1 MCERRENW
9 LTACTLPG
17 GMARFVRWAV
27 PLGILALIVGMLWVD
42 RVGVPPGVDSA
53 VGTAGHGSAPEP
65 DDSPATLH
73 DLETLTGTV
82 DPHELIGTRVDFH
95 VRVRDVNDDMSFW
108 IGNQDNRILVVHNGV
123 VPNGSAPLD
132 AGRTARVIGSIE
144 MRGAEPYIRADRVM
158 PEG

>member
-17 GMARFVRWAV
+17 GMARCVRWAV
-27 PLGILALIVGMLWVD
+27 PLGILALIIGMLWVD
-42 RVGVPPGVDSA
+42 RAAVSPAVDSA
-53 VGTAGHGSAPEP
+53 VGTAGHDSAPEP

-82 DPHELIGTRVDFH
+82 DAHELIGTRVDFH

-108 IGNQDNRILVVHNGV
+108 IGNKDNRILVVHGV
-123 VPNGSAPLD
+123 VSNGSAPLD

>member
-9 LTACTLPG
+9 LRACTLPR
-17 GMARFVRWAV
+17 GMARLVRWAV
-27 PLGILALIVGMLWVD
+27 PLGILALIIGMLWVD
-42 RVGVPPGVDSA
+42 RGGVPPDVGSA
-53 VGTAGHGSAPEP
+53 VGTAGHDSAPEP

-95 VRVRDVNDDMSFW
+95 VRVRGINDDRSFW
-108 IGNQDNRILVVHNGV
+108 IGDKDNRILVVRNGLV
-123 VPNGSAPLD
+123 SNDGAPLD
-132 AGRTARVIGSIE
+132 AGRTARVIGSIG

>member
-1 MCERRENW
+1 
-9 LTACTLPG
+9 
-17 GMARFVRWAV
+17 MARVVRWAV
-27 PLGILALIVGMLWVD
+27 PLGILALIIGMLWVD
-42 RVGVPPGVDSA
+42 RPGVLPDVDSP
-53 VGTAGHGSAPEP
+53 VGTAGHDSAPEP

-73 DLETLTGTV
+73 DLETLTGSV

-108 IGNQDNRILVVHNGV
+108 IGNRDNRILVVPDGV
-123 VPNGSAPLD
+123 VSNGSALD

-144 MRGAEPYIRADRVM
+144 MRGAEPYIRAHSVI